1 MKSLIFILFLL
12 LAVACV
18 PNKKVVLL
26 QKNDVN
32 KNELIT
38 DKVVRSYKIPNQQY
52 KLSAGDIVRVDIA
65 SLTDEQFDFFKEDV
79 AGNVQMGGQIELLGK
94 VIDSNGNIRYPVIGE
109 VKLEGLTILEAEN
122 HLMELAANYVDDPVV
137 KIRLLNFRVTI
148 LGEVNKPG
156 TFSTLNNTMT
166 FTEAVGY
173 AGGFNELADLESIKL
188 IRNHNEGQEIIYVNS
203 LDEDF
208 IASPYYYLHPNDLII
223 VSPLRQRPFRRY
235 FGPNL
240 SLFVSSLSIFLLIL
254 NTF

>member
-32 KNELIT
+32 KKALLKDSVI
-38 DKVVRSYKIPNQQY
+38 RSYSIPNKQY
-52 KLSAGDIVRVDIA
+52 ELKPGDILKIDIT
-65 SLTDEQFDFFKEDV
+65 SLTDKQFDFFKEDNV
-79 AGNVQMGGQIELLGK
+79 GNIGLGGQIELLGQ
-94 VIDSNGNIRYPVIGE
+94 VIDANGNIKYPVIGQIN
-109 VKLEGLTILEAEN
+109 LEGLTILEAEN
-122 HLMELAANYVDDPVV
+122 YLKEIAANYVDSPVV
-137 KIRLLNFRVTI
+137 KIRLLNYRVTI

-166 FTEAVGY
+166 FTEAIGY
-173 AGGFNELADLESIKL
+173 AGGFNELADLEGIKL
-188 IRNHNEGQEIIYVNS
+188 IRNHNEGQEIIYVNP

-208 IASPYYYLHPNDLII
+208 IASPFYYLHPNDLII